1 MGNRTSR
8 PLYDYKACCNKMR
21 AQTLQSL
28 RDRFHLLA
36 TNVDEIYG
44 IFFGRFAESE
54 LGQFNC
60 LGPNFVSRVLRVIN
74 YSGSDMIQFEEFVCF
89 AFLRDSGSRDDHIQF
104 LFKVC
109 DLKGNGK
116 IAKKELEMMKR
127 AMLNVDDGGDDGF
140 SYLMETWTELTIAV
154 YDGTKSQSLCMS
166 DWRKYASHD
175 QSILRMLD
183 MLSPPKDVFPTLND

>member
-44 IFFGRFAESE
+44 IFFGTSQRDDVVASSKLLSGRFAESE

-89 AFLRDSGSRDDHIQF
+89 AFLRDSGSRDDHIQCKMA
-104 LFKVC
+104 LFV
-109 DLKGNGK
+109 LS
-116 IAKKELEMMKR
+116 LP
-127 AMLNVDDGGDDGF
+127 F
-140 SYLMETWTELTIAV
+140 QAV
-154 YDGTKSQSLCMS
+154 QSC
-166 DWRKYASHD
+166 
-175 QSILRMLD
+175 LRY
-183 MLSPPKDVFPTLND
+183 VT